1 MSQSPHNLL
10 GTKTTP
16 PTSNL
21 VSFSWWRGSWWTW
34 WWWERRQNP
43 FGPIPTHP
51 LKVCSTCVPIFETV
65 TKALTW
71 TTPCTILGFVL
82 FSNSFFPVP
91 PSQVWLGH
99 PGDSFL
105 SPPPSLMRTGSSFSI
120 STFYRNLG
128 NWPLLLLQPLCLTLE
143 HLKDCFSLIKARL
156 IKLSNID
163 PLLLVT
169 TGWVRGCL
177 SGPDGIWG
185 LGMCD

>member
-65 TKALTW
+65 TKALNW
-71 TTPCTILGFVL
+71 TTYTILGFVL
-82 FSNSFFPVP
+82 FSNSVFPFS

-105 SPPPSLMRTGSSFSI
+105 SPPPSLMRTGSSF